1 MLSPGQTHR
10 RDSRSNPRQS
20 SSTSTEPYPS
30 RRPSSALLHAD
41 SVDGFPIRNKRRGNT
56 RASPLPG
63 PALSPLHRLDRYA
76 DRSPP
81 RELPPLAIPSSPP
94 PYIDARHRSTLVS
107 RRRPTSVLSLN
118 GPSMTYPPVPPPAR
132 NMLERT
138 FRILTQPAICT
149 DTMSHLSIEA
159 WHVVMTTDPLENSE
173 DEADENTRL
182 DLRE

>member
-10 RDSRSNPRQS
+10 RDSRSIPRQ
-20 SSTSTEPYPS
+20 SSTSTEPYPP
-30 RRPSSALLHAD
+30 RRPVSALLRDDSAD
-41 SVDGFPIRNKRRGNT
+41 GLPIRNKRRGNI
-56 RASPLPG
+56 RANPLSG
-63 PALSPLHRLDRYA
+63 PALSPLHHLDRSGG
-76 DRSPP
+76 RSPP
-81 RELPPLAIPSSPP
+81 RELPPLAITSSTPP
-94 PYIDARHRSTLVS
+94 HIDARHRSTLVS

-138 FRILTQPAICT
+138 FRAFQPLCICT
-149 DTMSHLSIEA
+149 DSMSHLLIEA